1 MMGGNVFHGVS
12 YDDSEIIAY
21 KDASPSFSQPFGGL
35 FVTYVERGASIS
47 GSSFDSSGNFIITI
61 EGKTEGT
68 KVMHTSD
75 LNSAFKEVPT
85 ATKQGNN
92 QLRIPASAP
101 ELQGPKGF
109 FRVKAE

>member
-1 MMGGNVFHGVS
+1 MN
-12 YDDSEIIAY
+12 EIIAY

-35 FVTYVERGASIS
+35 FVRYVERGAVERGASIS
-47 GSSFDSSGNFIITI
+47 GSSFDSSGNFIITT

-75 LNSAFKEVPT
+75 LKSAFKEVPT
-85 ATKQGNN
+85 ATKQGDN
-92 QLRIPASAP
+92 QLRVPASAP
-101 ELQGPKGF
+101 ELQGPQGF